1 MGLFGKDDW
10 KEKMN
15 DFVRFLTALFVTAI
29 VAYVSIY
36 ILMWPA
42 VMLIFMLGDGAVP
55 LLVCGWIVLMC
66 LVFFGVLKVTEEGP
80 SPEQE
85 QDKIAYQQ
93 RRTNMP
99 PHESPA
105 TDLYN
110 FQMLSSSYHMLQ
122 WLADLPYQHICQNIE
137 QLLRQQMPDSRLLD
151 IAATSM
157 PQWQTVEV
165 LEEENGQTVAIS
177 RTGMAFEFVLHVSGN
192 GQTHQLTGVYTW
204 AGSRLNRPPAEQRQ
218 RIWLDLNGTLADFG
232 GSRMAERLKAAN

>member
-1 MGLFGKDDW
+1 MKFFQIIL
-10 KEKMN
+10 
-15 DFVRFLTALFVTAI
+15 ALFI
-29 VAYVSIY
+29 S
-36 ILMWPA
+36 
-42 VMLIFMLGDGAVP
+42 
-55 LLVCGWIVLMC
+55 LLAGGVVFIVLGYGAFF
-66 LVFFGVLKVTEEGP
+66 LGFGVLAIGAFELVHPLMAIPFIGGFYVFIRVFMSMMKNESEPEEF
-80 SPEQE
+80 
-85 QDKIAYQQ
+85 AQ

-99 PHESPA
+99 PPEPPA
-105 TDLYN
+105 TGLYN

-137 QLLRQQMPDSRLLD
+137 QLMRQQMPDSRLLD

-232 GSRMAERLKAAN
+232 GSRMAKRLKAAN

>member
-1 MGLFGKDDW
+1 M
-10 KEKMN
+10 
-15 DFVRFLTALFVTAI
+15 
-29 VAYVSIY
+29 
-36 ILMWPA
+36 
-42 VMLIFMLGDGAVP
+42 
-55 LLVCGWIVLMC
+55 
-66 LVFFGVLKVTEEGP
+66 LKVTEEGP

-122 WLADLPYQHICQNIE
+122 WLADTPYQHICQNIE
-137 QLLRQQMPDSRLLD
+137 QLLHQQMPNSRLLD

-157 PQWQTVEV
+157 PQWQTVEIR
-165 LEEENGQTVAIS
+165 EEENGQTVAVS

-192 GQTHQLTGVYTW
+192 GRTHKLAGVYTW

-218 RIWLDLNGTLADFG
+218 RIWLDLNGTLAEFG